1 MIEFQKEPYSDEEIY
16 NALNPVVRT
25 WFKSKFKEFAPPQR
39 YAVLNIHKGKNTL
52 VSAVT
57 GSGKTL
63 TAFSSILSELITLSE
78 NNLLENKT
86 YAIYISPLKAL
97 DNDVEFN
104 LKQPLKE
111 MEELA
116 GKEFGIRV

>member
-1 MIEFQKEPYSDEEIY
+1 MLSFIKKPCKDKDIYST
-16 NALNPVVRT
+16 LNPIVGK
-25 WFKSKFKEFAPPQR
+25 WFKKKFGSFSEPQR
-39 YAVLNIHKGKNTL
+39 YAVLNIHKGRNTL
-52 VSAVT
+52 VSAAT

-78 NNLLENKT
+78 NNLLEDKT